1 MSNKLDTPV
10 TVTHKNTLRALK
22 AHYEAHRAE
31 ALAQLE
37 IMFNHPV
44 STGTAPTYLHEL
56 ELQVD
61 ELARADEGLEMLE
74 KYFKE

>member
-1 MSNKLDTPV
+1 MVTPIKIK
-10 TVTHKNTLRALK
+10 HPNLLRALK
-22 AHYEAHRAE
+22 SHYEAHKNE

-37 IMFNHPV
+37 IMFNNPV
-44 STGTAPTYLHEL
+44 STGVAPTFLHEL

-61 ELARADEGLEMLE
+61 ELARAEEGLEMLE